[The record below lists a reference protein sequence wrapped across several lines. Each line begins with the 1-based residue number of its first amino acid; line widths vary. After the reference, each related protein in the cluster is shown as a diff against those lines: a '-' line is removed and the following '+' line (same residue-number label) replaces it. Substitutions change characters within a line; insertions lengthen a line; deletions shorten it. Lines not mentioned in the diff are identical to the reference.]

1 MCEPIIR
8 NHHYNFIKNQADSV
22 LRAHQTAGDPKV
34 LESVRA
40 SAQLK
45 VMELLPDAPSN
56 LKELLES
63 ISNIQSTEAFQR
75 YLQALEPYL
84 MEFPPITD
92 KQIRK
97 LFPKNKKLKVP
108 DLAQIDF
115 RKVSYLSWV
124 DISTNKMYMVYHTD
138 GQFVGIE
145 GRYTAAN
152 KKSYCFVCNR
162 YTELVLFSAV
172 SQKRPAHTSPDY
184 YKSVGNYVCAHGQ
197 DCNKNVTEMAA
208 LEHFIHSV
216 RG

>member
-1 MCEPIIR
+1 MCEPTIR
-8 NHHYNFIKNQADSV
+8 NHHYNFVKNQADSV
-22 LRAHQTAGDPKV
+22 LRAHQTVADPKI

-40 SAQLK
+40 SAQSK
-45 VMELLPDAPSN
+45 RMELLPDVPSN
-56 LKELLES
+56 LNMLLES
-63 ISNIQSTEAFQR
+63 IADIKTTEDFHQ

-108 DLAQIDF
+108 DLTQVDF
-115 RKVSYLSWV
+115 RKVSYLSWI
-124 DISTNKMYMVYHTD
+124 DISTNKMYIVYHAD

-162 YTELVLFSAV
+162 YTELVLFSAI
-172 SQKRPAHTSPDY
+172 SKKRPAHTSPDY
-184 YKSVGNYVCAHGQ
+184 YKSVGNYICANGH
-197 DCNKNVTEMAA
+197 DCNKNVTDMAS
-208 LEHFIHSV
+208 LEQFIHSV
-216 RG
+216 QG